1 MVLRQL
7 VARSTTK
14 LGHTTLTV
22 YRNQTFSHQGVQV
35 KSIRKKII
43 VILSFFSVTIHD
55 GGKVTFNK
63 IITDENFNHDTW
75 EQT

>member
-22 YRNQTFSHQGVQV
+22 YRNQSFNHQGVQV
-35 KSIRKKII
+35 KSSSQF
-43 VILSFFSVTIHD
+43 VETENYCNSVFFQC
-55 GGKVTFNK
+55 
-63 IITDENFNHDTW
+63 NHT
-75 EQT
+75 